1 MEIIRYDLSDSF
13 TLPKN
18 FRNVYKDIP
27 FAIFDI
33 ETTGL
38 NPQYNKVILIGI
50 LYSKDTKIIIE
61 QLFCNSRN
69 EEIDLLERF
78 IKRIK
83 DIPLLISYNGDSF
96 DIPFLTKRIEINKIT
111 ARIPRFCS
119 LDLLKFVRNFQLRFN
134 LKDCRL
140 KSVEK
145 HLGIDR
151 QDQINGK
158 ESVELYNRFENTGEK
173 HLKDLILLHN
183 HDDLRYLFKVLSILD
198 NVSHEA
204 LISSIPHMLTCS
216 NEMLCVIN
224 KSYIKNNTL
233 SVSGLLLSDNMDE
246 YILHQPGFSFNY
258 NADNQRYLLQ
268 VPLYKVVL
276 DSKEK
281 CFYINTNEY
290 SFHYHSRLENNTLL
304 PDNII
309 LLKKDKHI
317 NIVDIYGF
325 STELLT
331 YIIENLSEASSA

>member
-13 TLPKN
+13 TLPEN
-18 FRNVYKDIP
+18 FCNVYKDIP

-50 LYSKDTKIIIE
+50 LYSNNDQIIIE
-61 QLFCNSRN
+61 QFFCNSRN
-69 EEIDLLERF
+69 EEIDLLESF

-96 DIPFLTKRIEINKIT
+96 DIPFLTKRIEINKIPT
-111 ARIPRFCS
+111 KIPPFCS
-119 LDLLKFVRNFQLRFN
+119 LDLLKFVRNFQTPFN
-134 LKDCRL
+134 LKDCKL

-145 HLGIDR
+145 HLGINR
-151 QDQINGK
+151 QDQISGQ
-158 ESVELYNRFENTGEK
+158 ESVELYNRYESTGGK

-183 HDDLRYLFKVLSILD
+183 HDDLRYLFKILSILD
-198 NVSHEA
+198 NVSHED
-204 LISSIPHMLTCS
+204 LIYSIPHMLTCS
-216 NEMLCVIN
+216 NEVLCVVN
-224 KSYIKNNTL
+224 KFYIKNNTL
-233 SVSGLLLSDNMDE
+233 SVYGLLLNNDMDE

-268 VPLYKVVL
+268 VPLYKAVL

-281 CFYINTNEY
+281 CFYINMNHY
-290 SFHYHSRLENNTLL
+290 SFDYRSKLENNHLL

-309 LLKKDKHI
+309 LFKKDKNI
-317 NIVDIYGF
+317 NMLDIYGF

-331 YIIENLSEASSA
+331 YIIEDLTDTSII